1 MTEIKAL
8 NNNFKRLKLD
18 VQIVKTVSNNLLKQP
33 GNTERKCKT
42 NVHYMPRECED
53 VTCKPK

>member
-1 MTEIKAL
+1 MTEIRTL

-18 VQIVKTVSNNLLKQP
+18 VQIVKTISNNLLKQP
-33 GNTERKCKT
+33 ENTERKCKA
-42 NVHYMPRECED
+42 NVQYMPRECEE